1 MIVLESSKEA
11 GRDCEGRRN
20 RTWRIGEQI
29 LEFDREEDNQGD
41 SMVLSWGL
49 WEKGAATVAVLSQKM
64 NSGVGDDLRRQDF
77 KFRY

>member
-1 MIVLESSKEA
+1 MKGGETGLGELVSRYSSL
-11 GRDCEGRRN
+11 
-20 RTWRIGEQI
+20 T
-29 LEFDREEDNQGD
+29 EEDNQGD

-49 WEKGAATVAVLSQKM
+49 WEKGAATVAVLSHKM